1 MIHYKITKWVIYLMA
16 VNINVIN
23 VDIKTDGD
31 ALRERECNV
40 LHEFIAALSYGKS
53 ATSEENKV
61 KSQHI
66 FFPR

>member
-1 MIHYKITKWVIYLMA
+1 MA
-16 VNINVIN
+16 VNINVVN
-23 VDIKTDGD
+23 VAIKTDGD